1 MSQNLNLYQT
11 SINSDTGQ
19 MTVWPTKSVHEV
31 HVELGGTRRLFLVD
45 IVIADLPN
53 SLNPNAEARF
63 LLCGV
68 HPSLVGPGT
77 RITGLEVPFTD
88 LPVTLRDEIVAE
100 LSRIA
105 GI

>member
-1 MSQNLNLYQT
+1 MTLYQT

-19 MTVWPTKSVHEV
+19 MTVWPTKVVHEV
-31 HVELGGTRRLFLVD
+31 HVDVRGRTLLILVD
-45 IVIADLPN
+45 IVIADLPDK
-53 SLNPNAEARF
+53 SHANADARF

-68 HPSLVGPGT
+68 HPTVDGPDS
-77 RITGLEVPFTD
+77 RITGFEVPFVE
-88 LPVTLRDEIVAE
+88 LPQPLRDEIVAE